1 MIALF
6 RYSHKPQLIIFVFSL
21 EGFSP
26 FSQAYFFLT
35 NLEFQLTYSEIIKA
49 NFQLPKTQGL
59 KS

>member
-6 RYSHKPQLIIFVFSL
+6 RYSHKPQLIIFVFGL

-35 NLEFQLTYSEIIKA
+35 NLEFQLTYSEIA
-49 NFQLPKTQGL
+49 KTSSQ
-59 KS
+59 KP